1 MPAPRTSTGRGRTD
15 LLRRMVLLLE
25 TAEGLELRARRIRD
39 PRQVPVLLRLA
50 EHRRRQAAQL
60 RDKLAATGA
69 ALAAPIRPRR
79 SADTQHSFRR
89 PLPHGH
95 GAR

>member
-1 MPAPRTSTGRGRTD
+1 VPAPRASTGRGPTD

-60 RDKLAATGA
+60 REKLAATGA
-69 ALAAPIRPRR
+69 ALAAPIRPGR
-79 SADTQHSFRR
+79 SADTARLFRR
-89 PLPHGH
+89 TFPHGH
-95 GAR
+95 GVR